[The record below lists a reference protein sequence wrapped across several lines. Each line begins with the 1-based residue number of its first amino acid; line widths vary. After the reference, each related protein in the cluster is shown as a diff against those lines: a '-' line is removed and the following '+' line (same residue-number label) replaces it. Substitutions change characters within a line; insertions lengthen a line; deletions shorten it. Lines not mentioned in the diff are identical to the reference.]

1 MKLQAL
7 VRGFLVRRASKAAKE
22 IADGK
27 PQISNRSKA
36 KSSVPSFA
44 NKGKPAAG
52 FGNSYARELLEMP
65 DYSNSFTR
73 NTQERLGAFVYDKP
87 ESPRE
92 KDVVTRGF
100 YELDNGAVYHGQWTK
115 NGLREGK
122 GIQVWKDGS
131 KYEGYWK
138 ND

>member
-1 MKLQAL
+1 
-7 VRGFLVRRASKAAKE
+7 
-22 IADGK
+22 
-27 PQISNRSKA
+27 
-36 KSSVPSFA
+36 
-44 NKGKPAAG
+44 
-52 FGNSYARELLEMP
+52 MP